1 MATIREISAV
11 AGVSIA
17 TVSKVLNNKPGV
29 KPETAEMIL
38 KIAASLNY
46 RPNLNARSLKL
57 GDARTIGIITED
69 LTVFNTPE
77 IVDGIA
83 SVCDQHNYH
92 YILSNLRFNKRYGH
106 ELSDY
111 PERVELVHSAVD
123 DLLSKQVAGIIY
135 VGCHSHTV
143 DSLKTHANI
152 PFVCAYCTCQ
162 DQDIP
167 CVVYNDEKAAYEAT
181 QALLVHARE
190 RVGMISGPASSVH
203 MLRRSNGFIRA
214 LVDSKVT
221 YDPTLTRIGDWEK
234 ESGYHLGEELIR
246 QGVKALFVQNDLM
259 ATGVIDWCT
268 ENNIEVGKDLYL
280 VGFDNREVSAVCR
293 PSLSTVELPLF
304 QIGQSSG
311 RVLLNILSGK
321 YPKQKDIMLECT
333 IICRE
338 STGGP
343 L

>member
-1 MATIREISAV
+1 MATIREISAL

-29 KPETAEMIL
+29 KQETADMIL

-46 RPNLNARSLKL
+46 RPNLNARFLKL

-83 SVCDQHNYH
+83 SVCEQQNYH

-106 ELSDY
+106 AMADY
-111 PERVELVHSAVD
+111 PERIELVHSAVD

-135 VGCHSHTV
+135 VGCHSHAV
-143 DSLKTHANI
+143 NSLVNYASI
-152 PFVCAYCTCQ
+152 PFVCAYCTCA
-162 DQDIP
+162 DRSVP
-167 CVVYNDEKAAYEAT
+167 CVTYNDEKAAYEAT
-181 QALLVHARE
+181 LSLLSHTRQ
-190 RVGMISGPASSVH
+190 RIGMISGPTSSVH
-203 MLRRSNGFIRA
+203 MLRRTNGFVRA
-214 LVDSKVT
+214 LADQHVT
-221 YDPTLTRIGDWEK
+221 YDPTLVRIGDWEK
-234 ESGYHLGEELIR
+234 ESGYALGGELIR
-246 QGVKALFVQNDLM
+246 QGAKALFVQNDMM
-259 ATGVIDWCT
+259 ATGAIEWC
-268 ENNIEVGKDLYL
+268 NQHSILPGRDIFLI
-280 VGFDNREVSAVCR
+280 GFDNREVSAVCR
-293 PSLSTVELPLF
+293 PSLSTVSIPLF

-311 RVLLNILSGK
+311 RVLLNTLSGK
-321 YPKQKDIMLECT
+321 YPRQKDIMLECS

-338 STGGP
+338 TTGGT

>member
-1 MATIREISAV
+1 MATIREISAL

-29 KPETAEMIL
+29 KQETAEMIL

-83 SVCDQHNYH
+83 SVCDQQNYH
-92 YILSNLRFNKRYGH
+92 YILSNLRFHKRYGH
-106 ELSDY
+106 AVSDY
-111 PERVELVHSAVD
+111 PERIELVHSAVD
-123 DLLSKQVAGIIY
+123 DLMSKQVAGIIY

-143 DSLKTHANI
+143 TSLVDYANI
-152 PFVCAYCTCQ
+152 PFVCAYCTCP
-162 DQDIP
+162 DHNVP
-167 CVVYNDEKAAYEAT
+167 CVIYNDEKAAYEAT
-181 QALLVHARE
+181 QALLACVNE
-190 RVGMISGPASSVH
+190 RVGMISGPTTSVH
-203 MLRRSNGFIRA
+203 MLRRTNGFIQA
-214 LVDSKVT
+214 LADSHVT
-221 YDPTLTRIGDWEK
+221 YDPTLVRIGDWEK
-234 ESGYHLGEELIR
+234 ESGYQLGSELIQ
-246 QGVKALFVQNDLM
+246 QGVKGLFVQNDMM
-259 ATGVIDWCT
+259 ATGVIDWC
-268 ENNIEVGKDLYL
+268 NQNGYKVGKDIFLI
-280 VGFDNREVSAVCR
+280 GFDNLEVSAVCH

-304 QIGQSSG
+304 QIGQSSC
-311 RVLLNILSGK
+311 RVLMNTLSGK
-321 YPKQKDIMLECT
+321 YPRQKDIMLECS

-338 STGGP
+338 STGGA